1 MDPLSALGV
10 ASRVAGII
18 SLGIS
23 VCDGLLGYY
32 GSCKNARADSAR
44 LFRSMERLAT
54 IFKDLERTIE
64 KPILKHTGFAAAENH
79 ITACRQGVDTLQSEL
94 ERISATSKSQHKF
107 WTKARARALYPFK
120 EKTISNLTEI
130 VDKLVE
136 YLGLAVSTLH
146 L

>member
-1 MDPLSALGV
+1 MDPVSALGV
-10 ASRVAGII
+10 ASGVVGII

-44 LFRSMERLAT
+44 LYKSMERLVT
-54 IFKDLERTIE
+54 TFRDLERTIQ
-64 KPILKHTGFAAAENH
+64 KPIFKHTGFADVANH
-79 ITACRQGVDTLQSEL
+79 ITALQSEL
-94 ERISATSKSQHKF
+94 ERISATSKDQHKF

-120 EKTISNLTEI
+120 EKTILNLAGI
-130 VDKLVE
+130 VDKLVM
-136 YLGLAVSTLH
+136 YLGLAVDTLH